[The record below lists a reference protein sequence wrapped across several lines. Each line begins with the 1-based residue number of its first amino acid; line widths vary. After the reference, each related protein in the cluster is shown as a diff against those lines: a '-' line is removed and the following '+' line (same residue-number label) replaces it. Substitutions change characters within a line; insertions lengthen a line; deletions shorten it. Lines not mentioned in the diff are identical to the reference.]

1 MENIYTKN
9 IYRGG
14 GGGEVV
20 ESPGGLGQILNKF
33 ENKLNMWKKFY
44 KFKSNMGVESGY
56 YEDTLKKV
64 FKVFNRGNSTSN
76 FPIFGTSGSYIQMC
90 MKELQRNLNDR
101 NYQGKLME
109 KLTKEEKVIVD
120 ILNISDPMN

>member
-44 KFKSNMGVESGY
+44 KFKSNMGVESWV
-56 YEDTLKKV
+56 L
-64 FKVFNRGNSTSN
+64 
-76 FPIFGTSGSYIQMC
+76 
-90 MKELQRNLNDR
+90 
-101 NYQGKLME
+101 
-109 KLTKEEKVIVD
+109 
-120 ILNISDPMN
+120 